1 MAAAGVGW
9 IRGTQMG
16 ARILAFVA
24 IVLAG
29 ACTLTSEPLTR
40 DTRARPADYDSWLAY
55 VVAGDHRATT

>member
-1 MAAAGVGW
+1 
-9 IRGTQMG
+9 MG